1 MLVNHYSVLRVSPTA
16 STEKIRLAYKAK
28 VKQTHPDR
36 GGKRADFT
44 EVRQAWAT
52 LRDPQARQLYDRE
65 LAAAVARARAVL
77 CPQCGEAHRVPP
89 DSACDCVICD
99 APLPRRTRTSRDAV
113 GAVADRVVDR
123 AVALGDQL
131 TERLAEAG
139 DRMVDGLT
147 DVLIEGVDRGLD
159 ALRRKLGLRGGTR

>member
-16 STEKIRLAYKAK
+16 TAEKIRLAYKDKA
-28 VKQTHPDR
+28 KQTHPDR
-36 GGKRADFT
+36 GGSRADFG
-44 EVRQAWAT
+44 EVQRAWAT
-52 LRDPQARQLYDRE
+52 LRDPRARQLYDRE

-89 DSACDCVICD
+89 DSTCGCVICD
-99 APLPRRTRTSRDAV
+99 APLPTRPRTSRDAV

-131 TERLAEAG
+131 TERIAVAG
-139 DRMVDGLT
+139 DRLVDGLS

-159 ALRRKLGLRGGTR
+159 ALRRKLGLRGGNR